1 MASAGLSETMGGRLG
16 TASPTTSLELPPWL
30 QARLPVGVVV
40 QVRPRLRTERLA
52 GVTLCGAAD
61 ESVYACD
68 GEQSTVSDVIS
79 GETYDFDGA
88 LVVDG
93 SSGIEAVYM
102 DAAFR
107 SAVDPQGNTSGPPR
121 LPVWSIQDAVQAVLR
136 GLTNL
141 VVFTYGGQCTGK
153 TFLLSRVLQLAMEER
168 LGGAHAEPLVRS
180 FTVTRYFQ
188 DDAHREAEEAMVVQ
202 EDVSRRQALRQMQ
215 ECLRAPPD
223 RSASCS
229 PHWVFRVVLDSGRS
243 LTFADLASSSR
254 VTPRGTQLTEDLALF
269 TLEQGVLDDPAH
281 LTCSPLTG
289 ALRSGLGGDA
299 IGVVLCCLGPT
310 HFHRENENAQTLA
323 MARRLMEVCAS
334 LRFER
339 PDAPKAMYHQ

>member
-168 LGGAHAEPLVRS
+168 LGRRPSRGGGSDGGAGGCESTPGVAPDAGVFAGAARSVGQLLSALGIPGGAGQWAQPDVCRPGQLFASHPARHAADGGLGAVHPGAGCPGRS
-180 FTVTRYFQ
+180 R
-188 DDAHREAEEAMVVQ
+188 AP
-202 EDVSRRQALRQMQ
+202 DVLAVDRRVALRPGRRRHRRGAVLPGADAFSSRER
-215 ECLRAPPD
+215 ECTDAGDGPPPD
-223 RSASCS
+223 GGVR
-229 PHWVFRVVLDSGRS
+229 
-243 LTFADLASSSR
+243 LA
-254 VTPRGTQLTEDLALF
+254 
-269 TLEQGVLDDPAH
+269 
-281 LTCSPLTG
+281 
-289 ALRSGLGGDA
+289 A
-299 IGVVLCCLGPT
+299 IRAAGCT
-310 HFHRENENAQTLA
+310 
-323 MARRLMEVCAS
+323 
-334 LRFER
+334 
-339 PDAPKAMYHQ
+339 

>member
-1 MASAGLSETMGGRLG
+1 MASAGPSETIGMRLG
-16 TASPTTSLELPPWL
+16 TVSPTTSPELPRWL

-40 QVRPRLRTERLA
+40 QVRPRLRTERLVGA
-52 GVTLCGAAD
+52 TLCGAAD
-61 ESVYACD
+61 EGVYACD
-68 GEQSTVSDVIS
+68 GEQSTVSDMVS

-93 SSGIEAVYM
+93 TSGIEAAYM

-107 SAVDPQGNTSGPPR
+107 SAAEPHGSTCGPPR

-141 VVFTYGGQCTGK
+141 VLFTYGGQCTGK

-168 LGGAHAEPLVRS
+168 LEGAHVEPLLRS

-188 DDAHREAEEAMVVQ
+188 DDAHREVEEVMVVQ
-202 EDVSRRQALRQMQ
+202 EDVSRRQALRQMR
-215 ECLRAPPD
+215 ECLWAPPD
-223 RSASCS
+223 RSVRCS
-229 PHWVFRVVLDSGRS
+229 PHWVFRVVLDNERS

-254 VTPRGTQLTEDLALF
+254 VTPRGTQLTEDLELF

-299 IGVVLCCLGPT
+299 IGVALCCLGPT

-334 LRFER
+334 LRIER
-339 PDAPKAMYHQ
+339 PDAPRAAYHQ